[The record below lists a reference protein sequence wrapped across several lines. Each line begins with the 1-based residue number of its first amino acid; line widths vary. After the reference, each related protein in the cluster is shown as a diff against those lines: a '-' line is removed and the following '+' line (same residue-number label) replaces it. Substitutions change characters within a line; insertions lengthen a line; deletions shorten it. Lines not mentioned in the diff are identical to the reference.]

1 MNLILPDSISLMIL
15 EKNNIRCDDMDL
27 PWKAVLSA
35 VTWCQY
41 LINFDPGKLLLPIEI
56 KVSFIQI
63 ESNIRLWLWEGQFI
77 HKANVSSRF
86 PPRACDLP
94 YRIFRQI
101 FTVIYGFFFPV
112 ELETENLLPTDI
124 LASIIKISILA
135 DSDWSKQI
143 ANLSIDID
151 NSASCPNLP
160 SNFFHYGSSHRGV

>member
-41 LINFDPGKLLLPIEI
+41 LINLLPIVI
-56 KVSFIQI
+56 KVSFTQI
-63 ESNIRLWLWEGQFI
+63 ESIIRLWLWQGQFI

-86 PPRACDLP
+86 PPRACDLA
-94 YRIFRQI
+94 YWIFRQI
-101 FTVIYGFFFPV
+101 FTVIYGFLFPV
-112 ELETENLLPTDI
+112 ELERENLLPTDI

-135 DSDWSKQI
+135 DSDWSKQV

-160 SNFFHYGSSHRGV
+160 SSFCYYGSYHQGV